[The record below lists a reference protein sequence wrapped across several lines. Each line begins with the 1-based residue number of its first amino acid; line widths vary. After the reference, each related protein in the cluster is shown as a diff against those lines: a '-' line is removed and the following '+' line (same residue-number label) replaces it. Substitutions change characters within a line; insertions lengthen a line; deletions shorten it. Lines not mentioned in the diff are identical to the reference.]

1 MTLSR
6 PGRYAG
12 GVAESKAEQA
22 VEQAEEQAQA
32 GTALRKRRVAGPHLA
47 EAGKAH
53 RFQPGQ
59 SGNPGGRVKGIGEFR
74 LRLSQYDDK
83 AEAALIAALDD
94 PDGRVR
100 LAACRE
106 FFDRRWGKPV
116 QAVTDAD
123 GKPLQLAQVTYVE
136 LLQRMVGSGG

>member
-1 MTLSR
+1 
-6 PGRYAG
+6 
-12 GVAESKAEQA
+12 VAEIKSEQA
-22 VEQAEEQAQA
+22 VEQAQA
-32 GTALRKRRVAGPHLA
+32 GTALRKRRTAGPHFA

-53 RFQPGQ
+53 RFRPGQ
-59 SGNPGGRVKGIGEFR
+59 SGNPGGRTKGIGEFR
-74 LRLSQYDDK
+74 VRLSQYDDK

-123 GKPLQLAQVTYVE
+123 GKPLQITQVTYVE
-136 LLQRMVGSGG
+136 LLQRMVAGSGR